1 MWKGRNN
8 MNSDKIILHLYAGI
22 GFIAF
27 LLTLSFLWVPI
38 VNGNFLKYFICSIL
52 VILSFALF
60 MWRNLG
66 VKQFMFRE
74 KLITMCYSDVI
85 AFGSLGLFGM
95 LILI

>member
-1 MWKGRNN
+1 